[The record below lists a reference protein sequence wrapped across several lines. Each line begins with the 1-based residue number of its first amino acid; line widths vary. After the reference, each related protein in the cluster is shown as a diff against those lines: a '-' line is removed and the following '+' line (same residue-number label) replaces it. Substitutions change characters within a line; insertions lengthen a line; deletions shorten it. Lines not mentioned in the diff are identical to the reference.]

1 MNEIQTIAPHK
12 IQMLFTGFYP
22 GIDSDEEKAEKNYAT
37 DCRFIHEWMQSNGY
51 EYKLDRLQAYLKSI
65 EKKVKPR
72 TYNKRVF
79 AIRNRFKFALEYS
92 NLPVNETAWIL
103 VQLKK
108 LKPMKVEVEPAEY
121 LTPTEL
127 ETLIASTTP
136 RISVFIEFLSASGC
150 RISEALGIEFNHITD
165 AGEIQKILVYGKGG
179 KPRTVRVQTELID
192 RIKAIY
198 TGGDTLFYG
207 LSRKYGS
214 IAIRRASIRYLGK
227 DISAHTLRHSFA
239 TNMIKKTGNMNAVSK
254 YLGHA
259 NIGITAKLYDHN
271 VLSDDDLFG

>member
-1 MNEIQTIAPHK
+1 MQEIQTIPADK
-12 IQMLFTGFYP
+12 VQMLFTGFYP
-22 GIDSDEEKAEKNYAT
+22 AIDTDEEKSEKNYAT
-37 DCRFIHEWMQSNGY
+37 DCRAIDEWMQANGY
-51 EYKLDRLQAYLKSI
+51 DYELDRLQAYLQSI
-65 EKKVKPR
+65 KTKVKPA
-72 TYNKRVF
+72 TYNKRVY
-79 AIRNRFKFALEYS
+79 AIRNRFKFALANS
-92 NLPVNETAWIL
+92 DLSVNQTAWIL
-103 VQLKK
+103 NQLKK
-108 LKPMKVEVEPAEY
+108 LKPLKVQPESAEY
-121 LTPTEL
+121 LTPPEL
-127 ETLIASTTP
+127 ATLIASTTP
-136 RISVFIEFLSASGC
+136 RISVFIEFLAATGC
-150 RISEALGIEFNHITD
+150 RISESLGIEYDHIAD
-165 AGEIQKILVYGKGG
+165 SGDIQKILVYGKGD
-179 KPRTVRVQTELID
+179 KPRIVKVQAELID

-198 TGGDTLFYG
+198 TGGDTLFSG